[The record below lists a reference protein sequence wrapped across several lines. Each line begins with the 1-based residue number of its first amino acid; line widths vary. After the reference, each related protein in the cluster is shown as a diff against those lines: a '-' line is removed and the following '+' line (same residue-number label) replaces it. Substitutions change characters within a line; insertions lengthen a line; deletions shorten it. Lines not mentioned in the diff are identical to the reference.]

1 MIVHFNRRN
10 KCVTSALWS
19 SNNLAVN
26 SNTDTAVP
34 GPYGCQLEY
43 HSSLVS
49 EQTVTKEY
57 TRSHG
62 GIALVNSSVLAST
75 VKGYFFILFRGC

>member
-26 SNTDTAVP
+26 SNTDTAAP

-49 EQTVTKEY
+49 E
-57 TRSHG
+57 
-62 GIALVNSSVLAST
+62 
-75 VKGYFFILFRGC
+75 

>member
-1 MIVHFNRRN
+1 MKLLVNREKWMEEILMMIVHFNRRN

-26 SNTDTAVP
+26 SNTDTAAP

-49 EQTVTKEY
+49 E
-57 TRSHG
+57 
-62 GIALVNSSVLAST
+62 
-75 VKGYFFILFRGC
+75 